1 MFPNQT
7 AARSGIALAL
17 EWALKDL
24 RHSCF
29 SVGSSGHQM
38 TGLGLLILCPR
49 YCTGKSQLL
58 QQLRAFRKRAVPP
71 QQSASD
77 SHGGQKA
84 QASED
89 TAGLQTQR
97 KKQIKLWAEK
107 QNALDLGDALGTQLL
122 PDMGQ
127 L

>member
-1 MFPNQT
+1 
-7 AARSGIALAL
+7 
-17 EWALKDL
+17 
-24 RHSCF
+24 
-29 SVGSSGHQM
+29 M
-38 TGLGLLILCPR
+38 TGLRLLILCPR

-58 QQLRAFRKRAVPP
+58 QQLRAFRKPAVPP
-71 QQSASD
+71 ASD
-77 SHGGQKA
+77 SPGGQKA

-122 PDMGQ
+122 PGMGQ